1 MTREEFLNFDMSVF
15 DKDEYKNEKKY
26 LSAITYYY
34 IKSILSARG
43 KMYTSGNKKG
53 ETDVLNNV
61 YYNWMIDENC
71 LISDL
76 ESTSICGYIVPEHTK
91 ENQFIS
97 MYEKSCKKFLLAYLE
112 NYKTLDPT
120 NANNNYQLANLCNKA
135 IARILIKNNRE
146 EPTIDEVCKAG
157 FIDFRI
163 STGYTMDENDN
174 FIKGLKA
181 DDYEEA
187 FRSYI
192 LSLNSMVGNIN
203 VPQTTAHKSTS
214 GFDRK

>member
-43 KMYTSGNKKG
+43 KMYTSGDKKG

-61 YYNWMIDENC
+61 YYNWMIDEYTP
-71 LISDL
+71 ISDL
-76 ESTSICGYIVPEHTK
+76 EPASICGYIVPEHTK
-91 ENQFIS
+91 ENEFIS
-97 MYEKSCKKFLLAYLE
+97 MYEKSCKTFLLAYLE

-120 NANNNYQLANLCNKA
+120 NISNKYQLANLCNKA
-135 IARILIKNNRE
+135 IARILLKNNRE
-146 EPTIDEVCKAG
+146 EPTIEEICKAG

-163 STGYTMDENDN
+163 STGYTMDENN
-174 FIKGLKA
+174 KFIKDLKA
-181 DDYEEA
+181 DDYEDA
-187 FRSYI
+187 FKSYI

-203 VPQTTAHKSTS
+203 VPQKTAHRPNSN
-214 GFDRK
+214 FDRK